1 MNKIYYKDKEY
12 IGTGSINNV
21 LLVGN
26 KTSTDVNVV
35 DMTEP
40 MLNLDGYQIAG
51 SVDKDI
57 YDALVTLGWDT
68 DVIV

>member
-12 IGTGSINNV
+12 IGTGSINNI

-26 KTSTDVNVV
+26 KTSADINVV

-40 MLNLDGYQIAG
+40 MLNLNYQIAG

-57 YDALVTLGWDT
+57 YDALVALGWD
-68 DVIV
+68 DEVIV

>member
-26 KTSTDVNVV
+26 KTSANINVV

-40 MLNLDGYQIAG
+40 MLNLDSYQIAG
-51 SVDKDI
+51 SIDKEI
-57 YDALVTLGWDT
+57 YDALVALGWT
-68 DVIV
+68 DCIV

>member
-12 IGTGSINNV
+12 IGTGSINNI

-26 KTSTDVNVV
+26 KTSANINVV

-40 MLNLDGYQIAG
+40 MLNLDSYQIAG
-51 SVDKDI
+51 SIDKEI
-57 YDALVTLGWDT
+57 YDALVALDWT
-68 DVIV
+68 DCIV